1 MPPDL
6 LRSLIP
12 QLSQEAHNIYHEF
25 LSSQALSP
33 VNIDRQAWLS
43 EEVLAQPRPDMFRA
57 QQLQVREPRGK
68 DRLRRETSETLNR
81 RRHGQSPSKTGAK
94 LMQNQSQMQGQGR
107 RKRVKAVVTEGW
119 TGRGQE

>member
-6 LRSLIP
+6 FWSLIP
-12 QLSQEAHNIYHEF
+12 QLAQEAHNIYHEF

-57 QQLQVREPRGK
+57 QQLQVRGPGGK
-68 DRLRRETSETLNR
+68 DRLRRDTNGTPRLKAESESEGK
-81 RRHGQSPSKTGAK
+81 GQMS
-94 LMQNQSQMQGQGR
+94 
-107 RKRVKAVVTEGW
+107 
-119 TGRGQE
+119 

>member
-1 MPPDL
+1 MRAWDMPADL
-6 LRSLIP
+6 FWSLIP

-57 QQLQVREPRGK
+57 QQLQVRGQRARPG
-68 DRLRRETSETLNR
+68 LRRETRET
-81 RRHGQSPSKTGAK
+81 PSRTRCWGAVRAGGERAK
-94 LMQNQSQMQGQGR
+94 LDAEPEPNAGPG
-107 RKRVKAVVTEGW
+107 
-119 TGRGQE
+119 

>member
-1 MPPDL
+1 MSPDL
-6 LRSLIP
+6 FRSLIP

-57 QQLQVREPRGK
+57 QQLQVRGPRGK
-68 DRLRRETSETLNR
+68 DRLRRETSETPNR
-81 RRHGQSPSKTGAK
+81 SRHRGEVRAK
-94 LMQNQSQMQGQGR
+94 LGKIDAELEPNAGSGR
-107 RKRVKAVVTEGW
+107 EEEGES
-119 TGRGQE
+119 RG

>member
-1 MPPDL
+1 MSPDL
-6 LRSLIP
+6 FRSLIP

-57 QQLQVREPRGK
+57 QQLQVRGPRG
-68 DRLRRETSETLNR
+68 RLRRETSETPNR
-81 RRHGQSPSKTGAK
+81 SRHRRSPSKIGGKIDAEPEA
-94 LMQNQSQMQGQGR
+94 NAGSGWEE
-107 RKRVKAVVTEGW
+107 EGESC
-119 TGRGQE
+119 G

>member
-6 LRSLIP
+6 FWSLIP
-12 QLSQEAHNIYHEF
+12 QLAQEAHNIYHEF

-57 QQLQVREPRGK
+57 QQLQVRGPGGK
-68 DRLRRETSETLNR
+68 DRLRTLNR
-81 RRHGQSPSKTGAK
+81 PSYK
-94 LMQNQSQMQGQGR
+94 GR
-107 RKRVKAVVTEGW
+107 VRAGREG
-119 TGRGQE
+119 TNVLRDGLGRGQE